1 MNEPSR
7 SDEVGPES
15 EGLAS
20 STLALRV
27 RYSHT
32 DCGGVVYHANY
43 LDYFEWGRTEF
54 LRERAARED
63 DTRTYREMERE
74 GFQLVV
80 VDAGLEFH
88 RAAHYDD
95 ELVVRTILSEVTGV
109 RLRFRYEIRRPGESR
124 DGERGGDLICTGT
137 TTLACLDRANGR
149 PRRLP
154 EWLRARR

>member
-1 MNEPSR
+1 MSER
-7 SDEVGPES
+7 EGRDETRPEG
-15 EGLAS
+15 EAPVS
-20 STLALRV
+20 STLGVRV

-54 LRERAARED
+54 LRERAACED
-63 DTRTYREMERE
+63 GTRTYREMERE

-88 RAAHYDD
+88 RAAYYDD
-95 ELVVRTILSEVTGV
+95 ELVVRTILAEVTGV
-109 RLRFRYEIRRPGESR
+109 RLRFRYEIRRPAEEG
-124 DGERGGDLICTGT
+124 DGDLICTGA
-137 TTLACLDRANGR
+137 TTLACLDRGTGR